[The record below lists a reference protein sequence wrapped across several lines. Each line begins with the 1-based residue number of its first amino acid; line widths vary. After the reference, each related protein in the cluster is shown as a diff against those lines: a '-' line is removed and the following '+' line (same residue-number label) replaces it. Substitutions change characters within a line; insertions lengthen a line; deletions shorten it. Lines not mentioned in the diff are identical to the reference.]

1 MLHHIDI
8 YVKDLEK
15 QSNFWSWFLGE
26 LGYQEF
32 QKWETGISWK
42 KADFYYVLSI
52 GDQELIQAPYQ
63 KGGIGLNHIA
73 FGTEKRATVDRLK
86 EEIQAHGGKVLYAE
100 DYPYAGGPDHYAL
113 YFNDPEG
120 MKMELVAM
128 E

>member
-52 GDQELIQAPYQ
+52 GD
-63 KGGIGLNHIA
+63 KN
-73 FGTEKRATVDRLK
+73 
-86 EEIQAHGGKVLYAE
+86 
-100 DYPYAGGPDHYAL
+100 
-113 YFNDPEG
+113 
-120 MKMELVAM
+120 
-128 E
+128 